1 MTPAGPQ
8 PPKPARHD
16 SSGQPQRRTTQAQ
29 WTLTQEALEK
39 LLARLSPDRDEA
51 AKTYVALEMKI
62 VRYFEKE
69 HIAAADKRADDVIN
83 RVARKVAEGKQIEN
97 VTAYAYRV
105 AYLVFLEA
113 GKEPDHVEIDPEQGP
128 STTTEPLFED
138 SQPDRRQNCFDS
150 CLAKLTSDNRE
161 LILGYYQEEGRA
173 KIEFRKW
180 LAAKL
185 KISLDAL
192 RIRAHRIRKGLEECI
207 AECLG
212 EAV

>member
-1 MTPAGPQ
+1 MTPAEPQ
-8 PPKPARHD
+8 SPERARHD

-39 LLARLSPDRDEA
+39 LLACLSPDHDEA
-51 AKTYVALEMKI
+51 AKQYVALGMKI

-69 HIAAADKRADDVIN
+69 KIAAAETRADDVLN

-113 GKEPDHVEIDPEQGP
+113 GKEPDHIEIDPEQGP
-128 STTTEPLFED
+128 HIPPEPLFED
-138 SQPDRRQNCFDS
+138 SEPDRRQNCFDS
-150 CLAKLTSDNRE
+150 CLEKLTSDNRE
-161 LILGYYQEEGRA
+161 LILGYYREDGRA

-185 KISLDAL
+185 NISLDAL
-192 RIRAHRIRKGLEECI
+192 RIRAHRIRKNLEECI

-212 EAV
+212 QPV

>member
-1 MTPAGPQ
+1 MTPAEPQ
-8 PPKPARHD
+8 SPERARLD
-16 SSGQPQRRTTQAQ
+16 SSDQPQRRTTQAQ
-29 WTLTQEALEK
+29 WTLTQEALEN
-39 LLARLSPDRDEA
+39 LLACLSPDRDEA
-51 AKTYVALEMKI
+51 AKQYVTLEMKI

-69 HIAAADKRADDVIN
+69 KIAAAETRADDVLN

-128 STTTEPLFED
+128 HTTAEPVFED
-138 SQPDRRQNCFDS
+138 SEPDRRQNCFDS
-150 CLAKLTSDNRE
+150 CLEKLTVDNRE
-161 LILGYYQEEGRA
+161 LILGYYQEDGRE

-180 LAAKL
+180 LAARL

-192 RIRAHRIRKGLEECI
+192 RIRAHRIRKNLEECI

-212 EAV
+212 QPV